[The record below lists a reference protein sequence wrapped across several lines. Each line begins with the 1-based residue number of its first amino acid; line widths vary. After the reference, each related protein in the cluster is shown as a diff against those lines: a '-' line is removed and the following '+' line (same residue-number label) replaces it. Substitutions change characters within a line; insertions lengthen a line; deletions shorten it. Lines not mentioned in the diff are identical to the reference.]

1 MSLFTLTLIFGAVIS
16 HAAWNLVVK
25 SAADRLGALAIV
37 SLAIGVVGLIIV
49 AFTPIPR
56 DPMVW
61 ALIGLSALVHYG
73 YHIFLLLSYR
83 YADFSLAYPI
93 ARGSVPLLVLVLA
106 MWTQSEVP
114 EPLAILGICLVALC
128 IFLLS
133 FGTQRLAP
141 IGFVLALVT
150 GFWIAGYT
158 ILDGIGVRT
167 AQPAMAYIGW
177 LFVTH
182 LALPIAVWGFVWRGR
197 VPAGLTRLVPFGF
210 LAPLAY
216 GLVLFAKI
224 EADLAAVSAL
234 RETSVL
240 LAAVLGVF
248 WLGEGRGQARVRI
261 FAACVVM
268 VGAALVALA

>member
-1 MSLFTLTLIFGAVIS
+1 MSFFTLTLIFGAVIS
-16 HAAWNLVVK
+16 HAAWNLFVK
-25 SAADRLGALAIV
+25 SAPDRLGALAIV
-37 SLAIGVVGLIIV
+37 SLATGIVGLVIV
-49 AFTPIPR
+49 AFTPFPR

-61 ALIGLSALVHYG
+61 GLIGVSALVHYG
-73 YHIFLLLSYR
+73 YNICLLLSYR

-93 ARGSVPLLVLVLA
+93 ARGSVPLLVLILA
-106 MWTQSEVP
+106 MWTQSEMP
-114 EPLAILGICLVALC
+114 EPLAVVGICIVAFG
-128 IFLLS
+128 IVLLS
-133 FGTQRLAP
+133 FGTHRLAP
-141 IGFVLALVT
+141 IGLALALVT
-150 GFWIAGYT
+150 GLWIAGYT

-182 LALPIAVWGFVWRGR
+182 LALPIAAWGFVWRGR
-197 VPAGLTRLVPFGF
+197 VPVGLTRLVPFGF

-240 LAAVLGVF
+240 LAALLGVF
-248 WLGEGRGQARVRI
+248 WLGEGKGQVRLRI

-268 VGAALVALA
+268 LGAALVALS